1 MSDDSRH
8 VDLTMTSESGS
19 DGHPA
24 DEMIISKAAK
34 RVAAKRQAASIADAD
49 VSPEEQS
56 QQQPKKKAKRK
67 KRSPV
72 ANGNTAATAQSADTP
87 SPSEPQP
94 QHAAS
99 AAHSTAPS
107 IRSRKANPAVMLSP
121 DNAQQLPR
129 QSTAAAPS
137 PGAPTAAQP
146 PPGLDVLPE
155 TVRPEPQDAAV
166 LRTPAPLGVIVVDD
180 DDDTPA
186 PNSEMQRLLRAPR

>member
-8 VDLTMTSESGS
+8 LDLTVTSESES

-24 DEMIISKAAK
+24 DEMIVSKAAK
-34 RVAAKRQAASIADAD
+34 RVAAKRQTASIADAD

-72 ANGNTAATAQSADTP
+72 ANGNVAATLQSADTP

-94 QHAAS
+94 QRVTS
-99 AAHSTAPS
+99 AANSTAPS
-107 IRSRKANPAVMLSP
+107 SKPRKANPAVMLSP

-129 QSTAAAPS
+129 QSTAAALS
-137 PGAPTAAQP
+137 PGAPTVAQP
-146 PPGLDVLPE
+146 PPGLDVPPGH
-155 TVRPEPQDAAV
+155 VRPEPQDTAV

-186 PNSEMQRLLRAPR
+186 PNSEMQRLLRPPR

>member
-1 MSDDSRH
+1 MSEDSRH
-8 VDLTMTSESGS
+8 IDLTMTSESES

-34 RVAAKRQAASIADAD
+34 RAAAKRQAASIVDAD

-72 ANGNTAATAQSADTP
+72 ANGNTVVTAQSVDTP

-94 QHAAS
+94 QRVAS
-99 AAHSTAPS
+99 TVNSTAPS
-107 IRSRKANPAVMLSP
+107 SKSRKANPAVMLSP

-129 QSTAAAPS
+129 QPTAAAPS
-137 PGAPTAAQP
+137 PGAPTAVQP
-146 PPGLDVLPE
+146 PPGLDISPE
-155 TVRPEPQDAAV
+155 HVRLDPQDAAV
-166 LRTPAPLGVIVVDD
+166 LRTPAPLGVTVVDD
-180 DDDTPA
+180 DDETPA
-186 PNSEMQRLLRAPR
+186 PSSEMQRLLRAPR

>member
-8 VDLTMTSESGS
+8 VDLTVTSESES

-49 VSPEEQS
+49 VSPEEQG

-72 ANGNTAATAQSADTP
+72 ANGSTAATAQSADTP
-87 SPSEPQP
+87 SPAEPQP
-94 QHAAS
+94 QRAAS

-107 IRSRKANPAVMLSP
+107 TKPRKANPAVLLSP

-129 QSTAAAPS
+129 HTTAAAPS
-137 PGAPTAAQP
+137 LGAPAAAQP
-146 PPGLDVLPE
+146 PPGLDVLPVH
-155 TVRPEPQDAAV
+155 VRPDPQDAAV